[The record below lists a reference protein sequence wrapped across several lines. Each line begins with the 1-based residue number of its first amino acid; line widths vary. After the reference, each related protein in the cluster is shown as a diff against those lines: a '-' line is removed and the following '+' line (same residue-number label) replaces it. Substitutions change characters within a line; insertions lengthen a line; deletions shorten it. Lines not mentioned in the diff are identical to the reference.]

1 MSYLSRLSKALP
13 RKQDPQVVSWE
24 DNRYG
29 IQEMAI
35 DEHYG
40 LGVIN
45 EGQAIAT
52 MKNVKVRPNEFVLPA
67 RAVFNLNESGSSLCL
82 GCDLFSVISGIQ
94 SLGSRP
100 CRVLCHPPKTCFH

>member
-1 MSYLSRLSKALP
+1 
-13 RKQDPQVVSWE
+13 VSWE

-40 LGVIN
+40 LGIIN

-67 RAVFNLNESGSSLCL
+67 RSVFNLSDSGST
-82 GCDLFSVISGIQ
+82 F
-94 SLGSRP
+94 GSIDT
-100 CRVLCHPPKTCFH
+100 VANFGALVV